1 MGALI
6 RAARRYDGDGAQKRD
21 GGDDGG
27 ATIGQWDS
35 KGGGSVATG
44 HEWPQPPTGDCQW

>member
-6 RAARRYDGDGAQKRD
+6 RAARRYDRDRAQKRD

-27 ATIGQWDS
+27 ATIGHS
-35 KGGGSVATG
+35 GMPKVVAV
-44 HEWPQPPTGDCQW
+44 